1 VKTIAFQFFL
11 SMILLVLLS
20 LTSVMAQT
28 TSSVIKFNVKL
39 KNNTTVEMGATVIY
53 NPASQRKRNT
63 ILVLNGTSQTSNN
76 FKDLAESV
84 LASDGDVSRMI
95 LLDYPGHGNSG
106 FPVGGT
112 KFGDLTMD
120 DYVNTLLGALT
131 TFSLSSG
138 SDYKPNVILAHS
150 LGAELTQMLQT
161 KLVKEGTSLREKFG
175 IRAAIFIAS
184 DIPGPL
190 PWFVIDIG
198 AADMLAELFVREDRN
213 LGSVFDL
220 LTLPEGPEMW
230 ISFLYY
236 ADRNGNTVPGAP
248 TPDEALSKGFI
259 SLESASMA
267 KQLVGFP
274 TTPGGPRNPRPQI
287 EPKIFSP
294 KRGTLTAVVTLEQD
308 ILFLPGEHRSLY
320 SFITGDE
327 SYKFFYSL
335 AGPTTVHNVQTI
347 EPKIYNE
354 IIKKVLVESLDY

>member
-1 VKTIAFQFFL
+1 VKTIVFQFFL
-11 SMILLVLLS
+11 SMILLGLIS

-28 TSSVIKFNVKL
+28 TSSVVKFKVKVR
-39 KNNTTVEMGATVIY
+39 NNTTIEMGATVIY
-53 NPASQRKRNT
+53 NPTSQRKTNT
-63 ILVLNGTSQTSNN
+63 ILVLNGTSQTSTN

-84 LASDGDVSRMI
+84 LASDANVSRMI

-106 FPVGGT
+106 FPVGDT
-112 KFGDLTMD
+112 KFGDLNMD
-120 DYVNTLLGALT
+120 DYVNTLLGSLT

-190 PWFVIDIG
+190 EWAAIDAG
-198 AADMLAELFVREDRN
+198 TADPLAEAFVREDRN

-220 LTLPEGPEMW
+220 LTLPGGPESW
-230 ISFLYY
+230 INFLYY
-236 ADRNGNTVPGAP
+236 VDRNQQTVVGAP
-248 TPDEALSKGFI
+248 TPDEALSRGFI

-274 TTPGGPRNPRPQI
+274 STPGGPRNPRPQI
-287 EPKIFSP
+287 EPKIFVP

-308 ILFLPGEHRSLY
+308 ILFFPEEHRSLY

-327 SYKFFYSL
+327 SYKFFYSV
-335 AGPTTVHNVQTI
+335 AGPTTIHNVQTI

-354 IIKKVLVESLDY
+354 IIKNILVESLNY

>member
-1 VKTIAFQFFL
+1 MKTIVFQFFL
-11 SMILLVLLS
+11 SMILLGLLS

-28 TSSVIKFNVKL
+28 TSSVIKFNVKVRD
-39 KNNTTVEMGATVIY
+39 NTTIEMGATVIY
-53 NPASQRKRNT
+53 NPTSQRKRNT
-63 ILVLNGTSQTSNN
+63 VLVLNGTSQTSAN

-84 LASDGDVSRMI
+84 LASDASVSRMI

-106 FPVGGT
+106 FPVGEA
-112 KFGDLTMD
+112 KFGDLNMD

-131 TFSLSSG
+131 TFSLSNG

-190 PWFVIDIG
+190 EWFAIDIG
-198 AADMLAELFVREDRN
+198 AADPLAEFFVREDRN

-220 LTLPEGPEMW
+220 LTLPGGPESW
-230 ISFLYY
+230 IGLFY
-236 ADRNGNTVPGAP
+236 ADRNGIIVPGAP
-248 TPDEALSKGFI
+248 STDEALSRGLI

-267 KQLVGFP
+267 KQLIGFP
-274 TTPGGPRNPRPQI
+274 STPGGPRNPRPQI
-287 EPKIFSP
+287 EPKIFAP

-308 ILFLPGEHRSLY
+308 GLFLPEEHRSLY

-327 SYKFFYSL
+327 SYAFFYSV

-354 IIKKVLVESLDY
+354 IIKKVLVESLNY